1 MKKRRSR
8 ILIVLKGDYK
18 TQRITV
24 VNKNDELSKRIHS
37 EFYFGSKTGHKEVNL
52 AILLPSSHKSSEVK
66 ISLKDIYL

>member
-37 EFYFGSKTGHKEVNL
+37 EFYFG
-52 AILLPSSHKSSEVK
+52 
-66 ISLKDIYL
+66 